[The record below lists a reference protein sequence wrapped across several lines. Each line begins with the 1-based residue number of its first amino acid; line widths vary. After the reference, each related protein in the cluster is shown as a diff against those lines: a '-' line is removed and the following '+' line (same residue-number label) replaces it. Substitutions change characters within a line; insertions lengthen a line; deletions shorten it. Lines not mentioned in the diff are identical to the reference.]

1 MSKNFKRFIVVVLRE
16 YKGKEKTHTQYGSS
30 VFVDGDCYPD
40 FLCGNG
46 KETSAV
52 EDVIDKLAEMGKVV
66 ARIKDKVK
74 TESLYG
80 YCERTQTVLHVERV
94 RVKSEKDMVRSKGN
108 WTNGYYDSN
117 S

>member
-1 MSKNFKRFIVVVLRE
+1 MSKSFKKFIVVVLRE
-16 YKGKEKTHTQYGSS
+16 YKGKGKTYTQYGSS

-52 EDVIDKLAEMGKVV
+52 EEVIDKLSGYKRVPE
-66 ARIKDKVK
+66 RIKGKFEM
-74 TESLYG
+74 ESLYR
-80 YCERTQTVLHVERV
+80 YCERTETVLHVERV
-94 RVKSEKDMVRSKGN
+94 RVAREKDMVRSKGN